1 VKLTLDKDCPICHE
15 GTADDPPSS
24 VSVIR
29 QKGADT
35 INESSQKRGR
45 DDVVARAGQ
54 TVHKKCHLQYNK
66 DEDTQK
72 KFESCV

>member
-1 VKLTLDKDCPICHE
+1 MHE
-15 GTADDPPSS
+15 GTADDPPST

-35 INESSQKRGR
+35 INESSRGNE
-45 DDVVARAGQ
+45 VVMMLSQEQAKLSIRYA
-54 TVHKKCHLQYNK
+54 VLQYNK
-66 DEDTQK
+66 DEDIQK